1 MAVAK
6 PKSANRLI
14 LLVVVHIVILL
25 GSEGDGVDSSRLLRL
40 RIADYIAR
48 AVGSGAGREV

>member
-1 MAVAK
+1 MAK
-6 PKSANRLI
+6 PKSREPLDP
-14 LLVVVHIVILL
+14 VGCVHIVILL

-40 RIADYIAR
+40 RIAGYIAR